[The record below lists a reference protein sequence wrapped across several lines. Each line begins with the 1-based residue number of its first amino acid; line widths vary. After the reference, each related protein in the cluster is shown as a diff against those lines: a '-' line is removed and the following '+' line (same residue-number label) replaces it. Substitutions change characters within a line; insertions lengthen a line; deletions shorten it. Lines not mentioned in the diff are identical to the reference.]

1 MKKEAGVDEDIL
13 NYENMEKQLEV
24 VLIQKHQL
32 QMQLNEIRH
41 ATDELKRAKGE
52 VYRAVGSIMLLSSKD
67 EAEKELKDRQELV
80 EVKLGAI
87 GKQEEKLR
95 ESVGAAQ
102 KVLQERM
109 KEYASKPPE
118 GQ

>member
-1 MKKEAGVDEDIL
+1 MKKESVDEEIL
-13 NYENMEKQLEV
+13 NYENLEKQLEV
-24 VLIQKHQL
+24 ILIQKHQL
-32 QMQLNEIRH
+32 QLQLNEIKH
-41 ATDELKRAKGE
+41 AQDELKRAKGE
-52 VYRAVGSIMLLSSKD
+52 VYRAVGSIMLLSTKD

-80 EVKLGAI
+80 EVKVGAL

-95 ESVGAAQ
+95 ESVTFAQ

-109 KEYASKPPE
+109 KEYAAKPPE